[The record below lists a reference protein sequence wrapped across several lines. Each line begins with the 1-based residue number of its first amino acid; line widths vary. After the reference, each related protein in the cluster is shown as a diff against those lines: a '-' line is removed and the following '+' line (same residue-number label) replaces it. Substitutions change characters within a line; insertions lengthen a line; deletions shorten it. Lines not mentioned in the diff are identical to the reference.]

1 MKTMSLTLFG
11 SIALALGLIGL
22 IIPIIP
28 GVLFLLVAALCF
40 GVLSRPVRGHLERN
54 GRMRRLFG
62 RLDAGRHLGL
72 PTRMKLAF
80 WAVLEAANPG
90 SRKL

>member
-1 MKTMSLTLFG
+1 MKTMSLTLVG
-11 SIALALGLIGL
+11 IIALALGLIGL
-22 IIPIIP
+22 VVPIIP

-40 GVLSRPVRGHLERN
+40 GVLSRPVRSRLERN
-54 GRMRRLFG
+54 GRMKRLFG
-62 RLDAGRHLGL
+62 RLDAGRHLGV

-90 SRKL
+90 SR